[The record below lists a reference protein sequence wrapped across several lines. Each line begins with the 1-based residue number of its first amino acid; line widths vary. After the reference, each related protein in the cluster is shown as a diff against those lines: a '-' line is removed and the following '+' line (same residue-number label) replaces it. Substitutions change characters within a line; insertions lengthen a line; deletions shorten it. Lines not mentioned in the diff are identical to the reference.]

1 MQIDRFQSPYTWQRF
16 YLLACRQI
24 ISIKFIEIV
33 SVRSKFQRISV
44 RTPAGNPPTRL
55 NPLNPSNFQI
65 PKKPTSR
72 RANRSGKKRFQLLR
86 EFLHGARC
94 NYTVAHRGLCPR
106 DSLPPEKLFP
116 LGVGRFAAASP
127 HSRRI
132 ILGQRR

>member
-1 MQIDRFQSPYTWQRF
+1 M
-16 YLLACRQI
+16 A
-24 ISIKFIEIV
+24 EIV
-33 SVRSKFQRISV
+33 FACASANNFYKIHWNYFSSMKISANFSSN
-44 RTPAGNPPTRL
+44 AGNPPTRL

-65 PKKPTSR
+65 PKKPTSW